1 MVVSNIVNG
10 ADKLIRSSAREGA
23 CRASRKHQSCRF
35 KEPTGLLLSAR
46 EASPR
51 TNRFLPPTAYCLQP
65 IACFSWGVRL
75 RADSP
80 AGGAD
85 PRAAGG
91 DSAPKAGDRTADSG
105 PAERRAKK
113 AGLQPRLSAL

>member
-1 MVVSNIVNG
+1 MVVSNIVKG

-51 TNRFLPPTAYCLQP
+51 TNFFRSPCCLQASVFLSPPPGVPPPTPPTPKPPRGSQNP
-65 IACFSWGVRL
+65 
-75 RADSP
+75 
-80 AGGAD
+80 GGLG
-85 PRAAGG
+85 AA
-91 DSAPKAGDRTADSG
+91 SR
-105 PAERRAKK
+105 E
-113 AGLQPRLSAL
+113 